1 MKATSE
7 KITPCRNV
15 KKSIIAIGQSLI
27 EKAED
32 IARDCEN
39 VTSISIYAKLDPTE
53 IVNFDVTKN
62 YYATYKEKK
71 ENDNQG

>member
-1 MKATSE
+1 MKITNE
-7 KITPCRNV
+7 KIAPYKNV

-27 EKAED
+27 EKADD

-39 VTSISIYAKLDPTE
+39 VASISIYANLNPTE

-62 YYATYKEKK
+62 YYATYQETKC
-71 ENDNQG
+71 NDNQE